1 VSSPDVF
8 LSVLPGFGAVFGSLG
23 PTRVALHFGDPDR
36 ELRALREQ
44 AGLIDLSWRGAIEMT
59 GRDRVRFLH
68 GMCTN
73 DIRKL
78 APGQGCL
85 AAVVNRQG
93 KMVAEL
99 AVYAG
104 EHSLL
109 LEVDRS
115 NLEPTIEALG
125 KFIVADDVSMKPA
138 DMAILGLYGPG
149 ARALLE
155 APSLAPF
162 HTYRRSV
169 HGVAA
174 DPALGIPGYHLLL
187 PSPEPAEFGRLQA
200 RGAIPAGFQAYE
212 QFRIEN
218 GFPRWGADMGPD
230 LLPMEAGLESLAISY
245 TKGCYI
251 GQEVIQRVKTYS
263 EPPRRLVLLE
273 VKGASPAEKVTV
285 EGQDVG
291 RITSATPS
299 RALGIL
305 RKEDAR
311 AGTSVLVEGRP
322 GAVRDLPFQAR
333 LT

>member
-1 VSSPDVF
+1 
-8 LSVLPGFGAVFGSLG
+8 VFGQLG
-23 PTRVALHFGDPDR
+23 SAPVALHFGDPDR

-44 AGLIDLSWRGAIEMT
+44 AGLVDLSWRGVIEMA

-73 DIRKL
+73 DIKSL
-78 APGQGCL
+78 SPGQGCL

-104 EHSLL
+104 ETSLL

-115 NLEPTIEALG
+115 NLEGTMEALG
-125 KFIVADDVSMKPA
+125 KFIVADDVSMKRA
-138 DMAILGLYGPG
+138 DMAILGLYGPQAG
-149 ARALLE
+149 ALLE

-162 HTYRRSV
+162 HTVGQGSLRI
-169 HGVAA
+169 AA
-174 DPALGIPGYHLLL
+174 DPALGVRGYHLLL
-187 PSPEPAEFGRLQA
+187 QAPDPAEFGRFQA
-200 RGAIPAGFQAYE
+200 RGTTPAGFQAYE
-212 QFRIEN
+212 RLRIEN
-218 GFPRWGADMGPD
+218 GFPRWGADMGTD

-273 VKGASPAEKVTV
+273 VKGASPSERVSAD
-285 EGQDVG
+285 GQDAG
-291 RITSATPS
+291 RITSATET

-305 RKEDAR
+305 RKEHAR
-311 AGTSVLVEGRP
+311 AGASVLVEGRP
-322 GAVRDLPFQAR
+322 ATVRDLPFQAR
-333 LT
+333 AT